1 MKIKNLSW
9 IEAIRMCYLLAE
21 KIVNSGLVFDT
32 IIAISRGGLVP
43 ARIISDVL
51 GIDELYT
58 LRSRLWGI
66 GGMIYKEPVVQV
78 YERMNLSGRKV
89 LVVDEVVDTGATMV
103 RVREI
108 IERYDPAMIKTAV
121 IHCKPTAKYTPDYY
135 VEKLSEWVW
144 ILYPWSLFESLYG
157 LAVKR
162 GSNNILGAAHEI
174 MIKNNIRLTAVQ
186 ERLLEKS
193 INMYTMHRIHKR

>member
-58 LRSRLWGI
+58 LRSKLWGI
-66 GGMIYKEPVVQV
+66 GGMIYKEPVVRV

-89 LVVDEVVDTGATMV
+89 LIVDEVVDTGATMV

-121 IHCKPTAKYTPDYY
+121 IHCKPTTKYIPDYY

-162 GSNNILGAAHEI
+162 GNNIVGAVREI
-174 MIKNNIRLTAVQ
+174 MVKNNIRLTAIQ
-186 ERLLEKS
+186 ERLLKKS

>member
-9 IEAIRMCYLLAE
+9 IKAIRMCYLLAE

-58 LRSRLWGI
+58 LRSKLWGI
-66 GGMIYKEPVVQV
+66 GGMIYKEPVVRV

-89 LVVDEVVDTGATMV
+89 LIVDEVVDTGATMV

-121 IHCKPTAKYTPDYY
+121 IHCKPTTKYIPDYY

-162 GSNNILGAAHEI
+162 GNNIVGAVREI
-174 MIKNNIRLTAVQ
+174 MVKNNIRLTAIQ
-186 ERLLEKS
+186 ERLLKKS